1 MGNIN
6 FELEEFYMIKDLY
19 DEIEASI
26 NNKKEI
32 NIIDVA
38 KKLSYFCFS
47 EKFIPFLSG
56 KTQIVGL
63 FSIIMLYEKKEKYL
77 SLKIYFPLLEELKKQ
92 KFEAKI
98 EAIFKL
104 FHEESQKL
112 QNIRDSYINKHKE
125 LISNFKKSEKYVKAK
140 DNIINDVSNNYTYI
154 FNLYMI
160 YLYIFFFEFNL
171 IKDLKRMEPN
181 KNPLNSLYDIIQE
194 YVDINIVY
202 DYFKNKKFE
211 LKSYS
216 FFIFVLNVKKNEKKI
231 SLLNNI
237 DDDFFNIYDIDLVK
251 NGEFLWTIYKEDINQ
266 SIPEKKYIKTKLIG
280 KKTEKEKF
288 NIDLFENINEI
299 KPQKNLTGITGY
311 IFKSLF
317 SNDSKL
323 IIKLNLNYYTKN
335 KIKIEQILNE
345 IKIFKESCTKEYNK
359 LDDVYIQIKK
369 TIINLNSSNKILL
382 DTLNLNMN
390 SLNFIDFYKSFESST
405 NNNQNLNLEFLA
417 KQLFLF
423 CSNENF
429 ISLFYESMIKMK
441 DSIPPIL
448 NILLSIYEKKG
459 KYFSLG
465 VFFLLLEEMKK
476 YNFDEKIKEITVNI
490 MKGKESVVNEYNLYS
505 KDELNLEECKKCIKF
520 DIDNY
525 IKENNKFLRQFFK
538 FYSGIFVYSFYDI
551 FSQTFPDIINKEKI
565 FSDIFSNLKDLN
577 KYLKD
582 GMNNF
587 ISKYININISLNHTK
602 SVYQNF
608 LFILNLINK
617 ENEITLKDKID
628 RKFFENLN
636 INEPLNLNDKL
647 TWILYKEDLKSKP
660 EKKYIKTI
668 LEGKINEKDKF
679 NYDIFDCINKPKES
693 DNIKYMKAEIFKS
706 IFNNKNVLIILLDF
720 DYLKKNKQKLEQI
733 QDNISLIQK
742 SLPSEFSHLDT
753 YIQIE
758 NKIINYDVSFD
769 LFTQEL
775 KNQKLIEVNASHEIN
790 KQKDKNELKAL
801 KLELNKE
808 KEKNQKLERELIIE
822 KNKNK
827 GNKVQEQKVSSTE
840 TIKDKK
846 IKELETKLSRFP
858 FTLEEGEEL
867 MSIMF
872 VSSEQKLYYSTICK
886 NTDGFRKIE
895 EELYKKFPQYF
906 ENDITFRLN
915 GKKINRF
922 KTLGENGIKNNDIIE
937 MKEIK

>member
-56 KTQIVGL
+56 KTKIDVL
-63 FSIIMLYEKKEKYL
+63 FFIIMLYEKKEKYL

-92 KFEAKI
+92 KFEANI
-98 EAIFKL
+98 EAIYKL
-104 FHEESQKL
+104 FHGESQKL
-112 QNIRDSYINKHKE
+112 QNIRDSYINNHKE
-125 LISNFKKSEKYVKAK
+125 FITDFKKSEKYVKAK
-140 DNIINDVSNNYTYI
+140 DNIIKDVSNNYTHI
-154 FNLYMI
+154 LNLYMI
-160 YLYIFFFEFNL
+160 YLYILFFEFNL

-181 KNPLNSLYDIIQE
+181 KNPLNSLYDIIQK
-194 YVDINIVY
+194 YVDVNIVY

-476 YNFDEKIKEITVNI
+476 YNFDEKIKEITDSI
-490 MKGKESVVNEYNLYS
+490 MKGKESVVNKYNLYS

-525 IKENNKFLRQFFK
+525 IKENNKFLRQFFI

-551 FSQTFPDIINKEKI
+551 FSQTFPDTYKEKI
-565 FSDIFSNLKDLN
+565 FSNIFSNLKDLN

-608 LFILNLINK
+608 LFLLNLINK

-706 IFNNKNVLIILLDF
+706 IFNNKNVLVILLDF

-937 MKEIK
+937 MKEVK

>member
-1 MGNIN
+1 MEENKIYFFCNNHKNENYIELDTYFFYEKLNELFMEGPRKINSNDNCSIENNKLTQEKIAKFKLNIKQLYKFSNRFVLHLKKKLNKGLEDLKYFLRIYNDIKNYDESFGVRFMDELQFVHFHFLKKFTLLIYFN
-6 FELEEFYMIKDLY
+6 FIKRLIEEYQHSKDLDLKNKIIILKNLKY
-19 DEIEASI
+19 ASKIMEELKPDKLILRIYKKRFNSKLIKNCNPIKIAKLKMLFNQKENSNYILINSNIQYKIVINRIIIEILFSS
-26 NNKKEI
+26 
-32 NIIDVA
+32 NIHCFKGKNYFFNFNDDA
-38 KKLSYFCFS
+38 KKHTENKII
-47 EKFIPFLSG
+47 EKN
-56 KTQIVGL
+56 KRYNYGL
-63 FSIIMLYEKKEKYL
+63 FLYEK
-77 SLKIYFPLLEELKKQ
+77 
-92 KFEAKI
+92 
-98 EAIFKL
+98 
-104 FHEESQKL
+104 
-112 QNIRDSYINKHKE
+112 N
-125 LISNFKKSEKYVKAK
+125 
-140 DNIINDVSNNYTYI
+140 
-154 FNLYMI
+154 
-160 YLYIFFFEFNL
+160 
-171 IKDLKRMEPN
+171 
-181 KNPLNSLYDIIQE
+181 
-194 YVDINIVY
+194 
-202 DYFKNKKFE
+202 
-211 LKSYS
+211 
-216 FFIFVLNVKKNEKKI
+216 
-231 SLLNNI
+231 
-237 DDDFFNIYDIDLVK
+237 
-251 NGEFLWTIYKEDINQ
+251 
-266 SIPEKKYIKTKLIG
+266 KTKI
-280 KKTEKEKF
+280 
-288 NIDLFENINEI
+288 LF
-299 KPQKNLTGITGY
+299 
-311 IFKSLF
+311 
-317 SNDSKL
+317 
-323 IIKLNLNYYTKN
+323 
-335 KIKIEQILNE
+335 
-345 IKIFKESCTKEYNK
+345 
-359 LDDVYIQIKK
+359 
-369 TIINLNSSNKILL
+369 KILL

-448 NILLSIYEKKG
+448 NNLLSIYEKKG

-525 IKENNKFLRQFFK
+525 IKENNKFLRQFFI

-551 FSQTFPDIINKEKI
+551 FSQTFPDINKEKI

-660 EKKYIKTI
+660 EKKYIKAI

-679 NYDIFDCINKPKES
+679 NYDIFDCINNPKES
-693 DNIKYMKAEIFKS
+693 DNIKYMKEEIFKS
-706 IFNNKNVLIILLDF
+706 IFNNKNVLVILLDF

>member
-56 KTQIVGL
+56 KTKIDVL
-63 FSIIMLYEKKEKYL
+63 FFIIMLYEKKEKYL

-92 KFEAKI
+92 KFEANI
-98 EAIFKL
+98 EAIYKL
-104 FHEESQKL
+104 FHGESQKL
-112 QNIRDSYINKHKE
+112 QNIRDSYINNHKE
-125 LISNFKKSEKYVKAK
+125 FITDFKKSEKYVKAK
-140 DNIINDVSNNYTYI
+140 DNIIKDVSNNYTHI
-154 FNLYMI
+154 LNLYMI
-160 YLYIFFFEFNL
+160 YLYILFFEFNL

-181 KNPLNSLYDIIQE
+181 KNPLNSLYDIIQK
-194 YVDINIVY
+194 YVDVNIVY

-476 YNFDEKIKEITVNI
+476 YNFDEKIKEITDSI
-490 MKGKESVVNEYNLYS
+490 MKGKESVVNKYNLYS

-525 IKENNKFLRQFFK
+525 IKENNKFLRQFFI

-551 FSQTFPDIINKEKI
+551 FSQTFPDTYKEKI
-565 FSDIFSNLKDLN
+565 FSNIFSNLKDLN

-608 LFILNLINK
+608 LFLLNLINK

-693 DNIKYMKAEIFKS
+693 DNLKYMKAEIFKS
-706 IFNNKNVLIILLDF
+706 IFNNKNVLVILLDF

-937 MKEIK
+937 MKEVK

>member
-1 MGNIN
+1 M
-6 FELEEFYMIKDLY
+6 
-19 DEIEASI
+19 
-26 NNKKEI
+26 
-32 NIIDVA
+32 
-38 KKLSYFCFS
+38 
-47 EKFIPFLSG
+47 
-56 KTQIVGL
+56 
-63 FSIIMLYEKKEKYL
+63 
-77 SLKIYFPLLEELKKQ
+77 
-92 KFEAKI
+92 
-98 EAIFKL
+98 
-104 FHEESQKL
+104 
-112 QNIRDSYINKHKE
+112 
-125 LISNFKKSEKYVKAK
+125 
-140 DNIINDVSNNYTYI
+140 
-154 FNLYMI
+154 
-160 YLYIFFFEFNL
+160 
-171 IKDLKRMEPN
+171 
-181 KNPLNSLYDIIQE
+181 
-194 YVDINIVY
+194 
-202 DYFKNKKFE
+202 
-211 LKSYS
+211 
-216 FFIFVLNVKKNEKKI
+216 
-231 SLLNNI
+231 
-237 DDDFFNIYDIDLVK
+237 
-251 NGEFLWTIYKEDINQ
+251 
-266 SIPEKKYIKTKLIG
+266 
-280 KKTEKEKF
+280 
-288 NIDLFENINEI
+288 FENINEI

-476 YNFDEKIKEITVNI
+476 YNFDEKIKEITDSI
-490 MKGKESVVNEYNLYS
+490 MKGKESVVNKYNLYS

-525 IKENNKFLRQFFK
+525 IKENNKFLRQFFI
-538 FYSGIFVYSFYDI
+538 FYSGIFVLFFYDI
-551 FSQTFPDIINKEKI
+551 FSQTFPDINKEKI

-608 LFILNLINK
+608 LFLLNLINK

-706 IFNNKNVLIILLDF
+706 IFNNKNVLVILLDF

-858 FTLEEGEEL
+858 FTLEEEEEL

-937 MKEIK
+937 MKEVK